1 MQSQQ
6 KKVKWSRGETADAL
20 EERTD
25 TGITQ
30 VSVSKM
36 ENIVADIYGNI
47 SRRPALKIC
56 NHGARTSPVTQQSAS
71 SVKFNPTVAPF
82 TFVFTIDDTKY
93 AIFVVGVNKV
103 QGFLIENNMCVG
115 LVDIIDPITEQ
126 PVGIGVGCQYGRNA
140 CFAQSNNWGVL
151 SNVVSPYQTG
161 VIRLDQT
168 NGYKFYYEKF
178 VFSAPWY
185 APNGTQTMQVSS
197 TEITGL
203 NFDSSSIGQYTYT
216 EANGETTVYSWIS
229 TGINQSV
236 VSSTW
241 TGPTTTYYVNAYSS
255 SNQSVKEISTTQG
268 SFVLTSFTM
277 THNQT
282 YSSGQVVASYL
293 IDNPGILPD
302 MPGNVVLNIHS
313 TTSELV
319 ATVTGIGGG
328 EEKKLDVTS
337 NLDVPLILQKIYDLF
352 PLGSIVQFP
361 NNGAYMRVEG
371 FDTDGSH
378 LRMYG
383 AFLTPVADDNAHDTI
398 VKVETGYVSLQDY
411 VPKTFTFSQQR
422 LYASGWTYNKN
433 LDYHQLPGYVVGSQ
447 VGRFTDFKNDYN
459 MQNEPVVI
467 DINTQYQEKVNYV
480 ADYNGV
486 KIFTTA
492 SEYAYSQEGGVAKQ
506 STNGSSKNVTPT
518 IFGSTLLYV
527 DKTEKQLRAL
537 QYEFQTDVFQSNV
550 LNQMCQ
556 EDLIMSPISISTTYD
571 KIHHTGSFIYMV
583 QTPINERYDGSVQVG
598 DVWESKVPVAVC
610 NFVPGNQAEIWARWS
625 VPIMENMTSSDAPVP
640 VNEPTIVNSITVNN
654 KVWFVVLGLGWKRGA
669 VNGLSGYSLA
679 ELDYEQTL
687 DFEINAQPTD
697 TKFSANR
704 GDIKT
709 MTSLN
714 AWQLGGAYRTVY
726 TIDGTTPQVG
736 TTVYTYD
743 GTEYGHVTEVGTIG
757 GDTDYIKIDT
767 YAQNSQWLR
776 TSSLDF
782 IVTDITFPNATVSVF
797 DGDEYKWD
805 DTLDQYGNYTK
816 PLTNLTNPRVGFMVN
831 ATLES
836 HPIDIQGKT
845 YTEKKRIGKAV
856 AVIRDTDAGAFTV
869 CDKTGYTSND
879 KKTVNFYG
887 CTGMKDL
894 IRYTIKNIQGA
905 KFTIES
911 LTMIVEYGTLDS

>member
-30 VSVSKM
+30 VSVSKL

-47 SRRPALKIC
+47 SRRPALKIV
-56 NHGARTSPVTQQSAS
+56 SPYTRLTQIAEQDDSGIS
-71 SVKFNPTVAPF
+71 YDPDRPPF
-82 TFVFTIDDTKY
+82 TFAFTITDEEY
-93 AIFVVGVNKV
+93 VIFVAGINRLK
-103 QGFLIENNMCVG
+103 GFLIRNNKCVEV
-115 LVDIIDPITEQ
+115 LDVLDPTTNQ
-126 PVGIGVGCQYGRNA
+126 PYNISYGRYGLNA
-140 CFAQSNNWGVL
+140 SFAQSNNWGVL
-151 SNVVSPYQTG
+151 SNVLSTNYVH

-168 NGYKFYYEKF
+168 NGYKFYAEKF
-178 VFSAPWY
+178 TFSAPWY

-229 TGINQSV
+229 TGINQSA

-255 SNQSVKEISTTQG
+255 SSQSVKEISTTPG

-277 THNQT
+277 TQGQT

-293 IDNPGILPD
+293 IVNPGIIPD
-302 MPGNVVLNIHS
+302 MPGNIVLNIHS
-313 TTSELV
+313 NTSELV
-319 ATVTGIGGG
+319 ATVTGLAGV
-328 EEKKLDVTS
+328 ERKLDVTS
-337 NLDVPLILQKIYDLF
+337 NLDIPVILQKIYDFF

-398 VKVETGYVSLQDY
+398 VKVETGYISLQDY
-411 VPKTFTFSQQR
+411 FPTTFTFSQQR
-422 LYASGWTYNKN
+422 LYASGWTYNQN

-459 MQNEPVVI
+459 LQNEPVVI
-467 DINTQYQEKVNYV
+467 EINTQYQEKVNYV

-518 IFGSTLLYV
+518 VFGSTLLYV
-527 DKTEKQLRAL
+527 DKTEKQVRAL
-537 QYEFQTDVFQSNV
+537 QYEFQTEIFQSNV

-556 EDLIMSPISISTTYD
+556 EDLINNPISLSTVYD
-571 KIHHTGSFIYMV
+571 KTHHTGSFIYIV
-583 QTPINERYDGSVQVG
+583 QKPVYPNPDYIDIG
-598 DVWESKVPVAVC
+598 DVREAKVPIAVC
-610 NFVPGNQAEIWARWS
+610 NFVPGNQAEIWARWT
-625 VPIMENMTSSDAPVP
+625 VPTMDLNISPTSTKAPV
-640 VNEPTIVNSITVNN
+640 IVNSITVNN
-654 KVWFVVLGLGWKRGA
+654 KTWFILQGKAYNRTTGY
-669 VNGLSGYSLA
+669 SSTGYSLA
-679 ELDYEQTL
+679 ELDYDSVL
-687 DFEINAQPTD
+687 DFEIKAQPTD
-697 TKFSANR
+697 TKFSATR
-704 GDIKT
+704 GDIKQ
-709 MTSLN
+709 MVSLN
-714 AWQLGGAYRTVY
+714 AWRMVGGPRTVY
-726 TIDGTTPQVG
+726 TVDNTTPQVDDIVYDAQGVEVGVITETG
-736 TTVYTYD
+736 TTGS
-743 GTEYGHVTEVGTIG
+743 GTP
-757 GDTDYIKIDT
+757 YI
-767 YAQNSQWLR
+767 NVER
-776 TSSLDF
+776 TSTGIINQYNRNQNLD
-782 IVTDITFPNATVSVF
+782 IIITDLTFPNATVSVF
-797 DGDEYKWD
+797 DGDTYMWD
-805 DTLDQYGNYTK
+805 DTLDSNGNYTK
-816 PLTNLTNPRVGFMVN
+816 PLTDLTNPRVGFMVN

-836 HPIDIQGKT
+836 HPMDIQGKT
-845 YTEKKRIGKAV
+845 YTEKKRIGKCV
-856 AVIRDTDAGAFTV
+856 AVIRNTNAGAFSV
-869 CDKTGYTSND
+869 CDKTGYTSNN

-911 LTMIVEYGTLDS
+911 LTMIIEYGTLDS

>member
-47 SRRPALKIC
+47 SRRPALKIV
-56 NHGARTSPVTQQSAS
+56 SPYTRLTQIAEQDDSGIS
-71 SVKFNPTVAPF
+71 YNPDRPPF
-82 TFVFTIDDTKY
+82 TFAFTITDEEY
-93 AIFVVGVNKV
+93 VIFVAGINRLK
-103 QGFLIENNMCVG
+103 GFLIRNNKCVEVLDVLDPSTNQPYNISNGYSYG
-115 LVDIIDPITEQ
+115 L
-126 PVGIGVGCQYGRNA
+126 NA
-140 CFAQSNNWGVL
+140 SFAQSNNWGVL
-151 SNVVSPYQTG
+151 SNVLATNYVH

-168 NGYKFYYEKF
+168 NGYKFYAEKF
-178 VFSAPWY
+178 TFSAPWY
-185 APNGTQTMQVSS
+185 APNGTQTMQISS

-229 TGINQSV
+229 TGINQSAL
-236 VSSTW
+236 SLTW
-241 TGPTTTYYVNAYSS
+241 SGPTTTFYINGVRPDAGYNNTYYNNV
-255 SNQSVKEISTTQG
+255 STTAG
-268 SFVLTSFTM
+268 TYVLGTFTM
-277 THNQT
+277 TNGQT
-282 YSSGQVVASYL
+282 YTSGQTVGTYTEYWPLPIGSVTWDLKLTIIGHEAYFTPVVSAYGEPTQ
-293 IDNPGILPD
+293 IDST
-302 MPGNVVLNIHS
+302 NITLS
-313 TTSELV
+313 TP
-319 ATVTGIGGG
+319 AIA
-328 EEKKLDVTS
+328 DFI
-337 NLDVPLILQKIYDLF
+337 PI
-352 PLGSIVQFP
+352 GSIVQFP

-371 FDTDGSH
+371 YDSDGTH

-411 VPKTFTFSQQR
+411 FPTTFTFSQQR
-422 LYASGWTYNKN
+422 LYASGWTYNQN

-459 MQNEPVVI
+459 LQNEAVVI

-492 SEYAYSQEGGVAKQ
+492 SEYAYSQQGGVAKQ
-506 STNGSSKNVTPT
+506 STNGSSINVQPVV
-518 IFGSTLLYV
+518 FGSTLLYV
-527 DKTEKQLRAL
+527 DKTEKQVRAL

-556 EDLIMSPISISTTYD
+556 EDLINNPISLSTVYD
-571 KIHHTGSFIYMV
+571 KTHHTGSFIYIV
-583 QTPINERYDGSVQVG
+583 QKPVYPNPDYIEVG
-598 DVWESKVPVAVC
+598 DVREAKVPIAVC
-610 NFVPGNQAEIWARWS
+610 NFVPGNQAEIWARWT
-625 VPIMENMTSSDAPVP
+625 VPTMDLNISPTSTKAPV
-640 VNEPTIVNSITVNN
+640 IVNSITANN
-654 KVWFVVLGLGWKRGA
+654 KTWFILQGKAYERTTGY
-669 VNGLSGYSLA
+669 SSTGYSLA
-679 ELDYEQTL
+679 ELDYDSVL
-687 DFEINAQPTD
+687 DFEIKAQPTD
-697 TKFSANR
+697 TKFSATR
-704 GDIKT
+704 GDIKG
-709 MTSLN
+709 MISLN
-714 AWQLGGAYRTVY
+714 AWGALETGYVY
-726 TIDGTTPQVG
+726 TNAGTTPQVDDNAYNRTGEIFGTITETG
-736 TTVYTYD
+736 TTGG
-743 GTEYGHVTEVGTIG
+743 GTP
-757 GDTDYIKIDT
+757 YIKVE
-767 YAQNSQWLR
+767 NSSTGVIRQYVRNTLF
-776 TSSLDF
+776 DQ
-782 IVTDITFPNATVSVF
+782 IVTDLTFPNSTVSVF
-797 DGDEYKWD
+797 DGDNYMWD
-805 DTLDQYGNYTK
+805 DTLDSNGNYTK
-816 PLTNLTNPRVGFMVN
+816 PLTDLTDPRVGFMVN

-845 YTEKKRIGKAV
+845 YTEKKRIGKCV
-856 AVIRDTDAGAFTV
+856 AVIRNTDAGAFSV